1 MNLLACGTL
10 DEGLQ
15 VVVALS
21 LEVLVDG
28 GAYLGECI
36 LREVGHDGEG
46 GRANGGGAIG
56 GQLPMPEDVCKGGG
70 GGSHLVG
77 ELADRAPPA
86 GLDDVFTDKGGSDGV
101 FGGTYAM
108 ASPARLPF
116 AGAGLHPLVSP
127 VGTPVSH
134 LGLLPIYDD
143 GAGAIED
150 WAAGKDDEV
159 GPDAGESE

>member
-1 MNLLACGTL
+1 M
-10 DEGLQ
+10 
-15 VVVALS
+15 
-21 LEVLVDG
+21 
-28 GAYLGECI
+28 
-36 LREVGHDGEG
+36 
-46 GRANGGGAIG
+46 
-56 GQLPMPEDVCKGGG
+56 
-70 GGSHLVG
+70 G
-77 ELADRAPPA
+77 ELTDRAPPA

-108 ASPARLPF
+108 ASPARFPF

-159 GPDAGESE
+159 GPDAGDSEEGGECVLVSVVSGRGFESNGG